1 MLLKR
6 DVRTKNVESQ
16 YWVEKCSLHCIPP
29 GGNRKLGHLSFCDLP
44 LRRFAFQKNISQVID
59 CILLTSICFFLYQLS
74 SVPLYVYMFVFCFC
88 DFMWPSFFLYLYIF
102 FNLCSIDHSS
112 TALCVVAFFFCSFV
126 HVFAACVSAFH
137 YLQAKE
143 KHVQNFLYPQIN
155 SFV

>member
-1 MLLKR
+1 MYENVLLKR

-16 YWVEKCSLHCIPP
+16 YWLEKCSLNCIPP

-88 DFMWPSFFLYLYIF
+88 DFMWPSFFFCIYIF
-102 FNLCSIDHSS
+102 FLIYAVLIILVLH
-112 TALCVVAFFFCSFV
+112 CVW
-126 HVFAACVSAFH
+126 
-137 YLQAKE
+137 
-143 KHVQNFLYPQIN
+143 
-155 SFV
+155 